1 MRIVALIKRIML
13 ELSRDK
19 RTLGL
24 LFIAPLFILT
34 LMYFLF
40 QSNTTQQAT
49 LAVRGVDS
57 TLVQAIDNKHI
68 QVRKVTD
75 TAASARHLIRQHDYA
90 GVLTQS
96 GSRLTLTLQNSDQTQ
111 SALIKQSL
119 QAAQIQLKM
128 KAAGT
133 TIKTQAAALQKLAR
147 ALAAATHRA
156 PTAPTAPAA
165 GSHTAAYSLTTH
177 YLYGS
182 GDATFFQTLLPIMIG
197 FVVFFFVFLISGIAL
212 LRERTTGTLNRLL
225 ATPVRRGEIIAGYLC
240 GYGLLALVQTILVV
254 LYTLYVFNIQ
264 ILGNLALVLLI
275 NILLAI
281 IALTLG
287 LLISTF
293 TSSEFQMV
301 QFIPIVVIPQIFFS
315 GLIPVNQMAGWLQAI
330 AHVMP
335 LYYGADAMS
344 AVIEKGAAFSAI
356 SGDVSILLLFFA
368 VFLGLNLL
376 AMRRYRQV

>member
-1 MRIVALIKRIML
+1 MRIGAMIKRIML

-68 QVRKVTD
+68 QIRKVTD
-75 TAASARHLIRQHDYA
+75 TTVSARRLIRQHDYA

-96 GSRLTLTLQNSDQTQ
+96 GSKLTLTLQNSDQTQ

-147 ALAAATHRA
+147 ALAAATRRV
-156 PTAPTAPAA
+156 PTASAAPA

-254 LYTLYVFNIQ
+254 LFTLYVFNIQ

-356 SGDVSILLLFFA
+356 AGDVGILLLFFA